1 MPGAS
6 VHSEKCKLPE
16 RLFFAKSG
24 TIMCAMHSGLWL
36 QAEARRGQSGP
47 RKPDKAPVSMARSRC
62 KTGRPLEARESE

>member
-1 MPGAS
+1 MGLT
-6 VHSEKCKLPE
+6 VHLHKCKLAE
-16 RLFFAKSG
+16 CLFFAKSG

-36 QAEARRGQSGP
+36 KAEARRGQNGP